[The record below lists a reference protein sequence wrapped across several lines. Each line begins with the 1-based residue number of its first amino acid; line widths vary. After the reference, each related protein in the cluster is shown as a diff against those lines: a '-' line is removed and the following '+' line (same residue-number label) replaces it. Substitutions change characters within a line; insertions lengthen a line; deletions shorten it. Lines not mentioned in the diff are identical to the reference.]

1 MHCKDT
7 ILRTQNN
14 SHYSKLIPNSRIQL
28 EIVCENGDMK
38 DLDGLIVNF
47 TANME
52 GVNQNATLNK
62 GMTLK
67 LSNIRIHIKDGVT
80 VDLN

>member
-1 MHCKDT
+1 
-7 ILRTQNN
+7 
-14 SHYSKLIPNSRIQL
+14 
-28 EIVCENGDMK
+28 MK

>member
-1 MHCKDT
+1 MEK
-7 ILRTQNN
+7 
-14 SHYSKLIPNSRIQL
+14 QL
-28 EIVCENGDMK
+28 PRVPYNWRSYDMK

-47 TANME
+47 TADME

-67 LSNIRIHIKDGVT
+67 LSNIRIRIKDGGT

>member
-1 MHCKDT
+1 M
-7 ILRTQNN
+7 
-14 SHYSKLIPNSRIQL
+14 
-28 EIVCENGDMK
+28 
-38 DLDGLIVNF
+38 VNF
-47 TANME
+47 TAYME

-67 LSNIRIHIKDGVT
+67 LSNIRIRIKDGVT